1 MTLSIWDMAVISA
14 WIVVWF
20 VVLGTVFG
28 IVGSAIRKRR
38 KRVVALSAAASA
50 LADKLRQSVYTQ
62 EEFDEIVRMMKEK
75 EDE

>member
-1 MTLSIWDMAVISA
+1 MTLSIWDMAIISA

-20 VVLGTVFG
+20 AALGTIFG
-28 IVGSAIRKRR
+28 IIGAAIRKRR
-38 KRVVALSAAASA
+38 KRVVVLSAAASA

-75 EDE
+75 DEK